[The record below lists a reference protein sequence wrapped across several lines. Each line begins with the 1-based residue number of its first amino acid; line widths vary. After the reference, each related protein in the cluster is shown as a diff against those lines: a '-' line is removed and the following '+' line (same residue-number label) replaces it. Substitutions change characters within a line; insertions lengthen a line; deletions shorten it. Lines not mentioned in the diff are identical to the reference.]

1 MEKHNLKSKYQIEI
15 RKIDRLL
22 TVEEVSP
29 ILQIPASSVYKIL
42 SGERSFPL
50 PQAIRLGRFW
60 RFKESA
66 VERFIA
72 ELGVTQEEVVAE
84 VAPSNS
90 AHQEKRKR
98 GRPPL
103 QPRKLAEVAA

>member
-1 MEKHNLKSKYQIEI
+1 MENHKTKYQIEI
-15 RKIDRLL
+15 RRIDRLL

-29 ILQIPASSVYKIL
+29 ILQIPSSSIYKIL

-50 PQAIRLGRFW
+50 PEAIKLGRFW

-72 ELGVTQEEVVAE
+72 ELGVAQVEAE
-84 VAPSNS
+84 IPVSFE
-90 AHQEKRKR
+90 EKRKR

-103 QPRKLAEVAA
+103 QPREMIGVAA

>member
-1 MEKHNLKSKYQIEI
+1 MEKFKPKYQIEI

-22 TVEEVSP
+22 TVEQVSP
-29 ILQIPASSVYKIL
+29 ILQIPASSIYKIL

-50 PQAIRLGRFW
+50 PVAIKLGRFW
-60 RFKESA
+60 RFKESE

-72 ELGVTQEEVVAE
+72 ELGATPVEEAA
-84 VAPSNS
+84 APMPFGVE
-90 AHQEKRKR
+90 EKRKR

-103 QPRKLAEVAA
+103 QAREMMGVAA